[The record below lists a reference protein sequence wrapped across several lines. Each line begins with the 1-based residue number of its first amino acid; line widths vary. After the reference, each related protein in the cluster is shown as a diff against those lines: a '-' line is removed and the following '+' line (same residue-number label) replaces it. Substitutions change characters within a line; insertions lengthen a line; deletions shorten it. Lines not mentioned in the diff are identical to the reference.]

1 MATSPG
7 HAGSVIMFMGRTA
20 VAELIVITGPPG
32 AGKSSVAEHLTNS
45 FTPSALVPG
54 DSFFAMIKQGYILPW
69 LPKSHRQ
76 NTVIIEAAAA
86 AAGRLTEICSVI
98 YDGVLGP
105 WFLPTFVRATGLA
118 DIHYVILLPPLEVC
132 LERVQ
137 SRVDHAFRD
146 QSATRDLYEQ
156 FANAAVDSRHV
167 ICRPHDR
174 PAQLTEFVRSNLDEG
189 RFRYSAV

>member
-1 MATSPG
+1 M
-7 HAGSVIMFMGRTA
+7 R
-20 VAELIVITGPPG
+20 ELIVITGPPG
-32 AGKSSVAEHLTNS
+32 AGKSSVAEHLTSS
-45 FTPSALVPG
+45 FTPSALVSG

-86 AAGRLTEICSVI
+86 AAGRLTEICLVI

-118 DIHYVILLPPLEVC
+118 HLHYVILLPPLEVC

-137 SRVDHAFRD
+137 IRVDHAFRD

-156 FANAAVDSRHV
+156 FVNAAVDSRHL
-167 ICRPHDR
+167 ITEPDQP
-174 PAQLTEFVRSNLDEG
+174 PAQLAELISFNLDDG
-189 RFRYSAV
+189 RFRYSAP